1 MSWEDDEDDE
11 AEITTHRVT
20 VLVLTDGVFV
30 VGVDADGSLFVVG
43 FDADA
48 DDWTWPNDHPAGSD
62 QAKIRKYPDDAVAF
76 AAKIFSNDRECRLKF
91 EGEVITVGPRLQ
103 HKQKTCIV
111 AMINHVH
118 GTAYTT
124 AHVAKLKDAVARR
137 SKAPA
142 TTEN

>member
-1 MSWEDDEDDE
+1 MDEDAPLMERLLVTCSLLCARLGRPAFGLTHDDAKSIAKCMDE
-11 AEITTHRVT
+11 GR
-20 VLVLTDGVFV
+20 FV
-30 VGVDADGSLFVVG
+30 PINV
-43 FDADA
+43 
-48 DDWTWPNDHPAGSD
+48 PA
-62 QAKIRKYPDDAVAF
+62 AAVAF